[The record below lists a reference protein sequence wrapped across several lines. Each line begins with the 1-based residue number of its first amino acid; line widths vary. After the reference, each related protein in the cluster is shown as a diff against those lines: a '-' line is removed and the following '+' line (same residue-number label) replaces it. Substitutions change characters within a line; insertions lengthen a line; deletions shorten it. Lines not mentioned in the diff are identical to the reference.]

1 MEASAATHQSGRAM
15 TSRVNWAL
23 LGLVISRSS
32 YGFELAQ
39 RFERT
44 YGEVLRVSSGSHV
57 YMALSQLE
65 ARGLVE
71 IVPGA
76 EVRRQPKPHY
86 RATPFGVSSYQDW
99 LVEQVDA
106 VSRGQE
112 LWVRQL
118 AVFAHDPHTA
128 LGVIER
134 VERRYQERAGRGAG
148 PSGLVG
154 SPGHGDAQGEV
165 VDGLVDQHRRL
176 AVGGM
181 LSWLRHAHAR
191 FEALAGSVVS
201 DEPPRT

>member
-1 MEASAATHQSGRAM
+1 M
-15 TSRVNWAL
+15 TSPVSWAL

-44 YGEVLRVSSGSHV
+44 YGEVLRVSSESHV
-57 YMALSQLE
+57 YGALSRLE
-65 ARGLVE
+65 ERRLVE

-76 EVRRQPKPHY
+76 EIGRQPKPHY
-86 RATPFGVSSYQDW
+86 RATPLGVRSYQDW

-106 VSRGQE
+106 ESRRQE

-118 AVFAHDPHTA
+118 AVFAHDPQTA
-128 LGVIER
+128 LHVIER
-134 VERRYQERAGRGAG
+134 IERRYQKRAGQA
-148 PSGLVG
+148 G
-154 SPGHGDAQGEV
+154 SPPGLAGTVTGHRDEQREV
-165 VDGLVDQHRRL
+165 VDGLVAQQRRL

>member
-1 MEASAATHQSGRAM
+1 M
-15 TSRVNWAL
+15 TSAVNWAL

-32 YGFELAQ
+32 YGFELSQ

-44 YGEVLRVSSGSHV
+44 YGEVLRVSGDSHV
-57 YMALSQLE
+57 YHALSQLE

-71 IVPGA
+71 VIPGA
-76 EVRRQPKPHY
+76 EIVRQPKLHY
-86 RATPFGVSSYQDW
+86 RATPLGVSSYQDW
-99 LVEQVDA
+99 LVEQVD
-106 VSRGQE
+106 VESRRQE

-118 AVFAHDPHTA
+118 AVFAHDPQTA
-128 LGVIER
+128 LAVIER
-134 VERRYQERAGRGAG
+134 IERQYQKRAGQTGGPPGLAG
-148 PSGLVG
+148 TVTGPR
-154 SPGHGDAQGEV
+154 DERGEV
-165 VDGLVDQHRRL
+165 VDGLVAQQRRL

>member
-1 MEASAATHQSGRAM
+1 M
-15 TSRVNWAL
+15 TSPVNWAL

-44 YGEVLRVSSGSHV
+44 YGEVLRVSADSHV
-57 YMALSQLE
+57 YTALSRLE
-65 ARGLVE
+65 ERGLVE

-76 EVRRQPKPHY
+76 EIGRQPKPHY
-86 RATPFGVSSYQDW
+86 RATPLGVSSYQDW

-106 VSRGQE
+106 ESRRQE

-118 AVFAHDPHTA
+118 AVFAHDPQTA
-128 LGVIER
+128 LRVIER
-134 VERRYQERAGRGAG
+134 VERQYQKRAGRAG
-148 PSGLVG
+148 GPPGLG
-154 SPGHGDAQGEV
+154 STVAGRRDARGDV
-165 VDGLVDQHRRL
+165 VDGLVAQQRRL

-181 LSWLRHAHAR
+181 LSWLRHAHDR